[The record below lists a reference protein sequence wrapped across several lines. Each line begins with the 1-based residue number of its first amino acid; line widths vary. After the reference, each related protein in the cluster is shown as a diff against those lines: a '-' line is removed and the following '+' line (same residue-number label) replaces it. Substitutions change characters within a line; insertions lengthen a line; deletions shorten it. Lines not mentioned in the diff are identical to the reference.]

1 MCTDSSSRVVIDL
14 FSTGFA
20 HGKCLASLLLFAAP
34 FPGQLKR
41 TLIQLQYAD
50 VHSTQHPFK

>member
-1 MCTDSSSRVVIDL
+1 MCTDSSNRVVIDL

-20 HGKCLASLLLFAAP
+20 HSKCLASLLLFAEP

-41 TLIQLQYAD
+41 ILIQLQYAD
-50 VHSTQHPFK
+50 VHNTQYPFK